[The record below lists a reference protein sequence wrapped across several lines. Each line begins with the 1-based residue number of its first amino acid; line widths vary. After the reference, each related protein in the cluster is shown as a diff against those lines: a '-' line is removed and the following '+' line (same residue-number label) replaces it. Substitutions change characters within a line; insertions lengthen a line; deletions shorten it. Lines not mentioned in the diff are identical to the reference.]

1 MKTQLAALFLVLSQY
16 HCQVSGFSTPAQSL
30 TLAPRVFSTG
40 SIHQV
45 QHLQRQNAIHS
56 SSKLQMTKAAVLP
69 PDDNTSTSSGGST
82 EEEPLFEAVGKGI
95 VRDYKARLPLMASD
109 ITDGLNTQ
117 VRNDWFLNCNAMP
130 LSIQ

>member
-1 MKTQLAALFLVLSQY
+1 MKTHLAALFLVLSQC
-16 HCQVSGFSTPAQSL
+16 HCQVSGFSTPAQL

-56 SSKLQMTKAAVLP
+56 SSKLQMTNDAVLP
-69 PDDNTSTSSGGST
+69 PDVGST
-82 EEEPLFEAVGKGI
+82 EEEPIFEAVGKGI

-117 VRNDWFLNCNAMP
+117 VRYE
-130 LSIQ
+130 